1 MFKEWKSIVAWSSFL
16 SQTLLSCWILNSLF
30 LQDGESS
37 SKRRWARFAKRNK
50 CPSMALLPASG
61 KNRTTRFS
69 SYTPHFFFT
78 YVPPKWHV
86 FGKCI
91 WYLSPFPNDGIIF
104 GCIIYS
110 SNCRGVVGPI
120 GCPENVLFFTRK
132 NSKSCSTKC
141 PSWTKDGT
149 SSHCGLAFSPYA

>member
-1 MFKEWKSIVAWSSFL
+1 MFKEWKSIVAWSSSL

-50 CPSMALLPASG
+50 CPLMALLPALG
-61 KNRTTRFS
+61 KNRSDQTF
-69 SYTPHFFFT
+69 YLEKKLHIVTP
-78 YVPPKWHV
+78 K
-86 FGKCI
+86 
-91 WYLSPFPNDGIIF
+91 NDINF
-104 GCIIYS
+104 LEKVSKNLLWMKVIYS
-110 SNCRGVVGPI
+110 SNFRGSWVL
-120 GCPENVLFFTRK
+120 GCPNVFFTRK

-149 SSHCGLAFSPYA
+149 SSLAVSFFPMSPVPRNSQL